1 MARRLQD
8 LAPRDLENEERERT
22 RREMQREHA
31 EFMEISN
38 GIEAH
43 PPGRRGGPCPLCVQK
58 DERIADLER
67 ALKDQLCKEG
77 Q

>member
-22 RREMQREHA
+22 RREMQRAREEEL
-31 EFMEISN
+31 EFSN

-58 DERIADLER
+58 DERIAELER
-67 ALKDQLCKEG
+67 ALKNQTCKESR
-77 Q
+77 